1 MSTDVTM
8 DDGDFDLS
16 VVIPSYNTRDLMEQ
30 ALRTVQEAS
39 GSIRVEVI
47 VVDNASKDGSV
58 EMVRQKFPD
67 VVLICN
73 ERNLGFGGANNAAF
87 ARVRGRHVLLLN
99 SDTIVR
105 ADSLQT
111 MVAFMDAHPDAGAAG
126 CRILNPDGTLQL
138 DCRRGFPTPAAAF
151 YKLTGLSRI
160 FPNSHRFARYNLTY
174 LDPDEVNEVDALSG
188 SCMIVRRQVLEEV
201 GGFDEAYFMYGE
213 DLDWCFRM
221 REAGWKIYYTP
232 ATEIIHFRGESG
244 RAESMRIQFRKNEAM
259 AIFVSK
265 HMRQRYRFFPVA
277 LLHAGIVLYGLY
289 SLLGPLLRKLVLPAV
304 DGLLVLLGVHL
315 AIALRYHAE
324 LRPLI
329 HGLERA
335 SLSFGLDAH
344 PTRWLELPPYSDAQ
358 WLLVYG
364 APVAIWLTCFVAVG
378 LYDRRRYSPSW
389 AALAVALGFAGVVMT
404 VFFFPD
410 YNFSRLAAA
419 AAWMSN
425 TVLIAGWRTG
435 ARWLTRS
442 SSGRRLGRRRMLV
455 VGTDEAARTFVERLA
470 AWGGLDTQIIGFA
483 GTNAERGQ
491 IVAGVPVVGA
501 MEDLAALAREY
512 QVDELVFTPASVTQA
527 LRHARSGS
535 SLRRL
540 RQLLLTGDLPD
551 PQAPRSG
558 SGSGAGPQSVDDLP
572 LVEIAAGN

>member
-1 MSTDVTM
+1 MSTGETTA
-8 DDGDFDLS
+8 DGDFDLS

-39 GSIRVEVI
+39 AQIRVEVI

-58 EMVRQKFPD
+58 DMVRQKFPD

-105 ADSLQT
+105 SDTLQT
-111 MVAFMDAHPDAGAAG
+111 MVAFMDAHPEAGAAG

-138 DCRRGFPTPAAAF
+138 DCRRGFPTPSAAF
-151 YKLTGLSRI
+151 YKLTGLSRL
-160 FPNSHRFARYNLTY
+160 FPNSRRFARYNLTY
-174 LDPDEVNEVDALSG
+174 LDPEQVSEVDALSG
-188 SCMIVRRQVLEEV
+188 SCMIVRRRVLEEV

-232 ATEIIHFRGESG
+232 QTEIIHFRGESG
-244 RAESMRIQFRKNEAM
+244 RAESMRIQYRKNEAM

-265 HMRQRYRFFPVA
+265 HMRRRYRFVPVA

-289 SLLGPLLRKLVLPAV
+289 SLLGPLLKKLALPAI
-304 DGLLVLLGVHL
+304 DGLLVLFGVHM

-329 HGLERA
+329 RTLERVSHGL
-335 SLSFGLDAH
+335 GLDAH
-344 PTRWLELPPYSDAQ
+344 PTRWLELPPYSETQ

-364 APVAIWLTCFVAVG
+364 APVVIWLTCFVAVG
-378 LYDRRRYSPSW
+378 LYDRRRYSPLW
-389 AALAVALGFAGVVMT
+389 AALAVALGFAGVVMM

-410 YNFSRLAAA
+410 YNFSRLAAG
-419 AAWMSN
+419 AAWASN
-425 TVLIAGWRTG
+425 TVLIAGWRMG
-435 ARWLTRS
+435 ARWLTQS
-442 SSGRRLGRRRMLV
+442 TSGRRLGRRRILV
-455 VGTDEAARTFVERLA
+455 VGTDDSARILVERLTS
-470 AWGGLDTQIIGFA
+470 WGGLDTQIIGFA
-483 GTNAERGQ
+483 GSRAERGQ
-491 IVAGVPVVGA
+491 TVAGVPVVGLI
-501 MEDLAALAREY
+501 EDLATLVREY
-512 QVDELVFTPASVTQA
+512 DVDELIFTPASVTEA
-527 LRHARSGS
+527 LRHARSGAH
-535 SLRRL
+535 LRRL
-540 RQLLLTGDLPD
+540 RQLLLTGDLPSA
-551 PQAPRSG
+551 APE
-558 SGSGAGPQSVDDLP
+558 SVDDLP